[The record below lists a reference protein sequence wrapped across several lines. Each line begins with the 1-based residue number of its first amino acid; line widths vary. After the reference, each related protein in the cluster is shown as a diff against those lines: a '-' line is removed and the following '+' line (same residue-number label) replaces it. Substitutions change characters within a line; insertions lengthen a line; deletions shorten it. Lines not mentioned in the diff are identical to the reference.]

1 MTALPAAQNTLA
13 AKNCSKKM
21 KQLVLDFPLQL
32 QEALIIGKNHRF
44 ITPPVEF
51 SNIVVT
57 GLGGSGIGGSI
68 VQNYVADKL
77 KVPFIVNKDYF
88 LPAFVNKH
96 SLVIACSYSGNT
108 EETLMALQEAKK
120 KKASIICIT
129 SGGKVAE
136 FANAK
141 HLDCILVPAGMPPR
155 SCLGYSLVQLL
166 RVLYNFGYIGNNF
179 EREIKAAIKTMKTE
193 EAEFQKKAMAI
204 AKKIY
209 GKLPI
214 IYSAA
219 SIEGVAI
226 RFRQQLNENSKML
239 AWHGAIPEMNHNEL
253 VGWRDDASDKVV
265 ITLRN
270 EDDFARVQTRMEIGK
285 KIMKKYNPTFIDIYS
300 EGKTY
305 WERIFYLIHL
315 TDWVSVFLADL
326 RNMDATEVKVI
337 DFLKKSL
344 ANS

>member
-1 MTALPAAQNTLA
+1 
-13 AKNCSKKM
+13 M

-44 ITPPVEF
+44 ITQPRQF

-68 VQNYVADKL
+68 VQNYVFDKL
-77 KVPFIVNKDYF
+77 NVPFVVNKDYS
-88 LPAFVNKH
+88 LPAFVGKDT
-96 SLVIACSYSGNT
+96 LVIACSYSGNT
-108 EETLMALQEAKK
+108 EETLMALQQAKK
-120 KKASIICIT
+120 KRATIICVT

-136 FANAK
+136 FAGAK
-141 HLDCILVPAGMPPR
+141 KLDCILVPAGMPPR

-166 RVLYNFGYIGNNF
+166 SILNHFGLIPGNFD
-179 EREIKAAIKTMKTE
+179 REIKAAIKLLKTNS
-193 EAEFQKKAMAI
+193 ADIQKKASVL
-204 AKKIY
+204 AKKMF

-219 SIEGVAI
+219 ALEGVAV
-226 RFRQQLNENSKML
+226 RFRQQINENSKLL

-265 ITLRN
+265 IILRDQ
-270 EDDFARVQTRMEIGK
+270 DDFSRVQARMEIGK
-285 KIMKKYNPTFIDIYS
+285 KIAKKYNPTILEIYS

-305 WERIFYLIHL
+305 WERVFYLIHL

-326 RNMDATEVKVI
+326 RGVDATEVRVI
-337 DFLKKSL
+337 DYLKGEL
-344 ANS
+344 AKVK